1 MYARFTIFINHKK
14 RGIKKKKKKKA
25 LKLTYLFFYA
35 RKM

>member
-1 MYARFTIFINHKK
+1 MHVLQYLLIIKSEEL
-14 RGIKKKKKKKA
+14 KKKKKKKA